1 MTEKLWWACGVNPG
15 SIHHMEVLPPMSV
28 FAWFAL
34 VPSGYRLGNL
44 MDTDISTVNFKV
56 QLCSVRPRQSWVQH
70 DHKAHIKLHQFLC
83 ILLWK
88 KNGEEKH
95 RLEKRQSSLAQG
107 MKAGDIHTTC
117 HHILKLL
124 NVEISP
130 LAQGVSKPQSSLCW
144 ENVLNDHQHIRP
156 TSGTLT
162 NTRMTPQGCLRALT
176 STICTAAHYCCS
188 SSRSGTEASREP
200 SGYRS

>member
-1 MTEKLWWACGVNPG
+1 MTEKLWWARGVNPG

-107 MKAGDIHTTC
+107 MKAGDIHTTM
-117 HHILKLL
+117 
-124 NVEISP
+124 SSY
-130 LAQGVSKPQSSLCW
+130 SKAVKRGDL
-144 ENVLNDHQHIRP
+144 
-156 TSGTLT
+156 TSG
-162 NTRMTPQGCLRALT
+162 
-176 STICTAAHYCCS
+176 
-188 SSRSGTEASREP
+188 SGSHQATVISVLGKCFE
-200 SGYRS
+200 